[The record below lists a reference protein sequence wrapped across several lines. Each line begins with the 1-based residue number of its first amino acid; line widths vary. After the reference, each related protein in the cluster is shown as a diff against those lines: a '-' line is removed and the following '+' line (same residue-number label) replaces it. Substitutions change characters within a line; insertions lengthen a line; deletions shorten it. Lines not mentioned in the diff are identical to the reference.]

1 MAASYQTVA
10 VLRLAPRLAK
20 AEEHPPRGLGGLSG
34 LLHGSMMTD
43 APAEALGFD
52 APGSILGLTR
62 GGRARGVKSVPRGG
76 AQAGDQRRSSSSS
89 RLTSADGACRMRPVG
104 VETDSVSPRS
114 CSRPGLMSGVSTGS
128 MVEGFVVS
136 APAVRA
142 RQHMGLHGL
151 HPGNT
156 GLPPPGSAV
165 RPVGEG
171 PGKTRGAKVT
181 TSPASSESPP
191 PGCAGSQDRARS
203 DRCCHPWGTHGR
215 TR

>member
-34 LLHGSMMTD
+34 LLHGSMVMD

-89 RLTSADGACRMRPVG
+89 RLTSAVEACRMRPVG
-104 VETDSVSPRS
+104 VETDSLSPRS
-114 CSRPGLMSGVSTGS
+114 CSRPGLMFGVSTGS

-136 APAVRA
+136 GAGRPGGLTGCYVLVQAVRA
-142 RQHMGLHGL
+142 QKLQARAASCPVMGSRAVQDDAGVGKPRWSAGPVLQT
-151 HPGNT
+151 PGT
-156 GLPPPGSAV
+156 VARGS
-165 RPVGEG
+165 VGG
-171 PGKTRGAKVT
+171 V
-181 TSPASSESPP
+181 
-191 PGCAGSQDRARS
+191 
-203 DRCCHPWGTHGR
+203 
-215 TR
+215 